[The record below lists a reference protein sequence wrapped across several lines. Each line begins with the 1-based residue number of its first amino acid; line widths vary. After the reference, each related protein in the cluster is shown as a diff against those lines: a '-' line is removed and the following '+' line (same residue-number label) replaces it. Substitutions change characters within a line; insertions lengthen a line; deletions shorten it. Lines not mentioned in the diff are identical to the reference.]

1 MRSRD
6 RGKEKSVP
14 ETGIRREESRCAGF
28 GFCFRRNQAESQRA
42 ATIPSGPEQASRHRA
57 SAAWLLDMLACSCP
71 PSHRHRERKQSMVSA
86 MRELAAGDA
95 RRSGQSKCAK
105 VERRFSLK
113 SPATRE
119 ARRPKFATAYRA
131 VGETRSVA
139 ENAAPVSGRCRSYQ
153 MGNGP
158 NFRVSAR

>member
-14 ETGIRREESRCAGF
+14 GTEIRRGESRFAGL

-42 ATIPSGPEQASRHRA
+42 ATIPSGQEQTLPRQASA
-57 SAAWLLDMLACSCP
+57 LLQFDRPACSCP
-71 PSHRHRERKQSMVSA
+71 PSHRRRERKQSMVSA

-131 VGETRSVA
+131 VGETRS
-139 ENAAPVSGRCRSYQ
+139 
-153 MGNGP
+153 
-158 NFRVSAR
+158 

>member
-1 MRSRD
+1 MHRF
-6 RGKEKSVP
+6 EECFVP
-14 ETGIRREESRCAGF
+14 GTEIHREESRFAEL
-28 GFCFRRNQAESQRA
+28 GFCFRRNQAQSQRA
-42 ATIPSGPEQASRHRA
+42 ATILSGQEQTLPRQASA
-57 SAAWLLDMLACSCP
+57 SLQFDRPACSCP
-71 PSHRHRERKQSMVSA
+71 PSRRRRERKQSMVSA

-131 VGETRSVA
+131 VGATRSVA
-139 ENAAPVSGRCRSYQ
+139 ENATPVSGRCRSYQ